1 MIEKKVVAILAD
13 VRINS
18 IHGRESYSFAI
29 YFALENKCLAQPPL
43 LIPSSYMQYPVHT
56 GVTVSAPGDKA
67 KIIGTVIPNSK
78 PQGGARR
85 YSTVLG
91 TGTIVPDENF
101 SIDSDWP
108 IAFIQKVFGSL
119 SKIDTDS

>member
-1 MIEKKVVAILAD
+1 LKIRPSTDSNKEATSMIEKKVVAILAD

-67 KIIGTVIPNSK
+67 KNNRDGHP
-78 PQGGARR
+78 
-85 YSTVLG
+85 
-91 TGTIVPDENF
+91 
-101 SIDSDWP
+101 
-108 IAFIQKVFGSL
+108 
-119 SKIDTDS
+119 